1 MKVAFLFP
9 GQGTEVQQ
17 SAWDWRQRSDIV
29 RALTDASA
37 SALEIPV
44 SQLLG
49 GQGVM
54 RTEWFQPVLTAICL
68 GIARE
73 LARHGLQP
81 ATVAGHS
88 LGEVTA
94 VAFAGAI
101 TDEAA
106 IALAVERGRLMARE
120 AARHPGGMVALERPD
135 ERGLED
141 LIALG
146 RAHGVAQLAAH
157 NTERQWVIAGD
168 WTALRAIA
176 AAAPATPLPVTG
188 PWHSEAMEGAVE
200 EYRQALRTAIT
211 NPLTIPLVCNR
222 YGRLLEPTDDLI
234 DLLARQFT
242 HPVQWVRTMDTLAS
256 LAVTDF
262 VTIGPGKAVRSLI
275 HRAVPRDHV
284 HPVEQPDDLPRV
296 IQALAR

>member
-17 SAWDWRQRSDIV
+17 SAWDWRQSSDIV

-37 SALEIPV
+37 SALGIPV
-44 SQLLG
+44 RELLG
-49 GQGVM
+49 GHGAM
-54 RTEWFQPVLTAICL
+54 RTEWLQPVLTAICL

-73 LARHGLQP
+73 LARHGLEP
-81 ATVAGHS
+81 AIVCGHS

-101 TDEAA
+101 IDDAA

-120 AARHPGGMVALERPD
+120 AARHPGGMLALDLPND
-135 ERGLED
+135 TGLES
-141 LIALG
+141 LIAVG
-146 RAHGVAQLAAH
+146 RAHGIARLAAH

-168 WTALRAIA
+168 WSALRAIA

-188 PWHSEAMEGAVE
+188 PWHTEAMEGAVA
-200 EYRQALRTAIT
+200 EYRQALRAAIT
-211 NPLTIPLVCNR
+211 SPLTIPLVCNR
-222 YGRLLEPTDDLI
+222 HGRLLEPKDDLI
-234 DLLARQFT
+234 DLLARQLT
-242 HPVQWVRTMDTLAS
+242 HPVQWVRTMETLAS
-256 LAVTDF
+256 LGVTDF
-262 VTIGPGKAVRSLI
+262 VTIGPGKAIRSLI
-275 HRAVPRDHV
+275 HRAVRRDRL

-296 IQALAR
+296 VHALAR